1 MRSYKI
7 GIFDYSAGNTGSLR
21 STLNNIGFNH
31 YVVTNDFL
39 VLESVDCIILPG
51 VGSFGHCA
59 EILNKNQEAADFFQ
73 QFLSKKDNLLI
84 SICIGMQLLADVS
97 EESDGYAGLGL
108 LPGSVRKLRVPDDHK
123 LPHVGW
129 NNIISATDKYSLLTN
144 SGDFYFDHSYIME
157 CDPKYIVASSFYGE
171 DIPAIVKRDNIVGFQ
186 FHPELSGKLGADL
199 LKNIIQGEFSC

>member
-59 EILNKNQEAADFFQ
+59 EILNKIKRQPIFF
-73 QFLSKKDNLLI
+73 
-84 SICIGMQLLADVS
+84 
-97 EESDGYAGLGL
+97 
-108 LPGSVRKLRVPDDHK
+108 
-123 LPHVGW
+123 
-129 NNIISATDKYSLLTN
+129 
-144 SGDFYFDHSYIME
+144 
-157 CDPKYIVASSFYGE
+157 SSF
-171 DIPAIVKRDNIVGFQ
+171 
-186 FHPELSGKLGADL
+186 
-199 LKNIIQGEFSC
+199 